1 MSGESEN
8 PVRLSTFKVQFY
20 GPAATA
26 TKKIYANGKMQ
37 VRVQVLLSAVNGNG
51 RPAFMSAKIFNNVRL
66 INYKTGE
73 LLSDG
78 WGADER
84 PNKYAQALYGVSA
97 EGEGEHPDPYTR
109 IRTFWVSSAV
119 ATDIQIGAAVV
130 FNDKLIRSNN
140 TTVGNKFDS
149 SVSVEA
155 EVPVIYE
162 ISKFRLDSVV
172 NHPVPDCTLTHFY
185 LSLNVDGRQVRLVD
199 WSEKVF
205 AEQGLASATTNVFD
219 AHGYYLNSPYWWR
232 SVCFIAGVNDKEIPV
247 VLTPEQDSSQ
257 YRIHY
262 VSVNDRKGALSIIQ
276 GVSLEFTDNTY
287 NKRNTFYFAVFDVYG
302 TGHDLCLRFD
312 NSVLPG
318 AFFLEKA

>member
-1 MSGESEN
+1 M
-8 PVRLSTFKVQFY
+8 
-20 GPAATA
+20 
-26 TKKIYANGKMQ
+26 
-37 VRVQVLLSAVNGNG
+37 
-51 RPAFMSAKIFNNVRL
+51 
-66 INYKTGE
+66 
-73 LLSDG
+73 
-78 WGADER
+78 
-84 PNKYAQALYGVSA
+84 
-97 EGEGEHPDPYTR
+97 
-109 IRTFWVSSAV
+109 
-119 ATDIQIGAAVV
+119 
-130 FNDKLIRSNN
+130 
-140 TTVGNKFDS
+140 
-149 SVSVEA
+149 
-155 EVPVIYE
+155 
-162 ISKFRLDSVV
+162 
-172 NHPVPDCTLTHFY
+172 
-185 LSLNVDGRQVRLVD
+185 NVDGRQVRLVD

>member
-1 MSGESEN
+1 MSGENTN
-8 PVRLSTFKVQFY
+8 PVRLTTFNVQFD
-20 GPAATA
+20 GPAATT

-37 VRVQVLLSAVNGNG
+37 VRVQVILSAVDGNG
-51 RPAFMSAKIFNNVRL
+51 RPAIMSAKIFNNVRL

-73 LLSDG
+73 ILSDG
-78 WGADER
+78 WRADER

-97 EGEGEHPDPYTR
+97 EGEGVNPDPYTR
-109 IRTFWVSSAV
+109 IRSFWVSSAV
-119 ATDIQIGAAVV
+119 VTDIQIAAAVI

-140 TTVGNKFDS
+140 TTVRAKFDS

-155 EVPVIYE
+155 EVPVVYE

-185 LSLNVDGRQVRLVD
+185 LSLNVDGRQLRLVS
-199 WSEKVF
+199 WSEKIA
-205 AEQGLASATTNVFD
+205 AEQGIVSATLKVFD
-219 AHGYYLNSPYWWR
+219 AHGYYLKSDYWWR

-247 VLTPEQDSSQ
+247 VLTPEQDSNR
-257 YRIHY
+257 YRTYY
-262 VSVNDRKGALSIIQ
+262 VPVNDRKGALSIVQ
-276 GVSLEFTDNTY
+276 GVSLEFTNDTY
-287 NKRNTFYFAVFDVYG
+287 NKRETFYFTAFDVYG